1 MTLAQ
6 ILALLTPFEP
16 LLKQGLG
23 TLDAA
28 AVAELNTL
36 IASVSSPDL
45 KAFLQAM
52 ASGLNSFVNAEIAKL
67 P

>member
-6 ILALLTPFEP
+6 ILALLAPFEP
-16 LLKQGLG
+16 LLKSGLG

-28 AVAELNTL
+28 AVSELNTL
-36 IASVSSPDL
+36 ISQVSSPDL

-52 ASGLNSFVNAEIAKL
+52 ASGLNSFVTTEIQKL